1 MRACQTPKWHR
12 GRVALKL
19 ASVLFSLLSAT
30 AHVSKACSAVS
41 SEQPRGIS
49 SLDWG
54 GVGGHPASTIISSSL
69 SLLPQIPLRGPGLG
83 FCPPPSLIL
92 GYMSVSVSS
101 AVVLEKTLPSPFDCK
116 EIKPFNPRG
125 ISSKYLLEGLMLKW
139 KPQYFGHLMRR
150 DDSLKETLILGKIE
164 GRKRRG
170 NRG

>member
-19 ASVLFSLLSAT
+19 ASVLFSLLSAA

-101 AVVLEKTLPSPFDCK
+101 AVVLEKTLPSPFDSK
-116 EIKPFNPRG
+116 EIKPVNPRG

-139 KPQYFGHLMRR
+139 KPQYFGHLVQRT
-150 DDSLKETLILGKIE
+150 DSLEKALMLGKIE
-164 GRKRRG
+164 GGRRRG
-170 NRG
+170 